1 MTTPDFSLLETV
13 RLRRPLVHC
22 VSNIVSAGDCANLA
36 LAAGAS
42 PVMAQAPEEME
53 AIAAASDAAVLN
65 TGTPD
70 EEKFQ
75 ACLLRGQAGVRLGRT
90 RWV

>member
-1 MTTPDFSLLETV
+1 MTTPDFSLLGTV

-53 AIAAASDAAVLN
+53 AIAAASAAACAAAASAAACIAASDAA
-65 TGTPD
+65 
-70 EEKFQ
+70 
-75 ACLLRGQAGVRLGRT
+75 
-90 RWV
+90 

>member
-36 LAAGAS
+36 LS
-42 PVMAQAPEEME
+42 F
-53 AIAAASDAAVLN
+53 
-65 TGTPD
+65 
-70 EEKFQ
+70 KFVS
-75 ACLLRGQAGVRLGRT
+75 RFHRLKFIKE
-90 RWV
+90 

>member
-36 LAAGAS
+36 LAAGALLAWRGGS
-42 PVMAQAPEEME
+42 LF
-53 AIAAASDAAVLN
+53 AV
-65 TGTPD
+65 
-70 EEKFQ
+70 
-75 ACLLRGQAGVRLGRT
+75 AVVCCGVVFL
-90 RWV
+90 VELAV